1 MNLIKG
7 LRESKLDIIMNKK
20 FRYYFLIG
28 LFSILPIAATLWLI
42 RVILSFFAGPA
53 QSIINKILPSAVPGQ
68 EIISWI
74 VGFIL
79 TFLFVLITGYIVSSV
94 FGKILFSK
102 IESIISRIPIVNS
115 LYQTIKGLTESISNS
130 SKQAF
135 SKVVLIEYPR
145 KGIWTLTLVT
155 GESINKEGINFYHLF
170 LPTSPNPTSGYM
182 LYIPKDDV
190 NEIDMSTEEAIKII
204 VSGGALSPDKNQI
217 DKFGF

>member
-1 MNLIKG
+1 
-7 LRESKLDIIMNKK
+7 MNKK

-79 TFLFVLITGYIVSSV
+79 TFLFVFITGYIVSSV

-145 KGIWTLTLVT
+145 KGIWTLALVT
-155 GESINKEGINFYHLF
+155 GESLNKEGINFYHLF

-204 VSGGALSPDKNQI
+204 VSGGALSPHQNQI
-217 DKFGF
+217 KK

>member
-1 MNLIKG
+1 
-7 LRESKLDIIMNKK
+7 MNKN

-42 RVILSFFAGPA
+42 RIILSFFAGPA
-53 QSIINKILPSAVPGQ
+53 QSIINKILPSVVPGQ

-145 KGIWTLTLVT
+145 KGIWTLALVT

-190 NEIDMSTEEAIKII
+190 TEIDMSTEEAIKII

-217 DKFGF
+217 KK

>member
-79 TFLFVLITGYIVSSV
+79 TFLFVFITGYIVSSV

-145 KGIWTLTLVT
+145 KGIWTLALVT

-204 VSGGALSPDKNQI
+204 VSGGALSPHQNQI
-217 DKFGF
+217 KK

>member
-79 TFLFVLITGYIVSSV
+79 TFLFVFITGYIVSSV

-145 KGIWTLTLVT
+145 KGIWTLALVT

-204 VSGGALSPDKNQI
+204 VSGGALSPHKNQI
-217 DKFGF
+217 K

>member
-1 MNLIKG
+1 
-7 LRESKLDIIMNKK
+7 MNKK

-79 TFLFVLITGYIVSSV
+79 TFLFVLISGYIVSSV

-145 KGIWTLTLVT
+145 KGIWTLALVT

-190 NEIDMSTEEAIKII
+190 TEIDMSTEEAIKII

-217 DKFGF
+217 KK

>member
-1 MNLIKG
+1 
-7 LRESKLDIIMNKK
+7 MNKK

-79 TFLFVLITGYIVSSV
+79 TFLFVFITGYIVSSV

-145 KGIWTLTLVT
+145 KGIWTLALVT

-204 VSGGALSPDKNQI
+204 VSGGALSPHQNQI
-217 DKFGF
+217 KK

>member
-7 LRESKLDIIMNKK
+7 LRESKLGIIMNKN

-42 RVILSFFAGPA
+42 EIIFKTFAGPA
-53 QSIINKILPSAVPGQ
+53 QSIINKILPDIIPGQ
-68 EIISWI
+68 DVISWI
-74 VGFIL
+74 VGFIM
-79 TFLFVLITGYIVSSV
+79 TILFVLVCGYIISSV

-102 IESIISRIPIVNS
+102 IESIIARIPIVNS

-135 SKVVLIEYPR
+135 SKVVLIQYPR
-145 KGIWTLTLVT
+145 KNIWTLALVT
-155 GESINKEGINFYHLF
+155 GESTNEKGVNFYHLF

-182 LYIPKDDV
+182 LYISKDDAV
-190 NEIDMSTEEAIKII
+190 EVDMTTEEAIKII
-204 VSGGALSPDKNQI
+204 VSGGAIAPNKNQI
-217 DKFGF
+217 K

>member
-7 LRESKLDIIMNKK
+7 LRESKLDIIMNKN

-79 TFLFVLITGYIVSSV
+79 TFLFVFITGYIVSSV

-145 KGIWTLTLVT
+145 KGIWTLALVT

-204 VSGGALSPDKNQI
+204 VSGGALSPHQNQI
-217 DKFGF
+217 KK

>member
-7 LRESKLDIIMNKK
+7 LRESKLGIIMNKK

-79 TFLFVLITGYIVSSV
+79 TFLFVFITGYIVSSV

-145 KGIWTLTLVT
+145 KGIWTLALVT

-204 VSGGALSPDKNQI
+204 VSGGALSPDQNQI
-217 DKFGF
+217 KK